1 MKIIVKE
8 ANADRINAAIKEAEG
23 RATARTITAKDVISA
38 AEKITRRLDISK
50 TALKGVSAHVDAWAQ
65 DFPRAY
71 KYTPESTQ
79 FDLIHTGSG
88 WALVNVDRDRTHG
101 ARDAAQI
108 RLTDAARAAVLD
120 KVCKMHTVEI

>member
-23 RATARTITAKDVISA
+23 RATARTITAMDVNSA
-38 AEKITRRLDISK
+38 AEKITRRLNISK
-50 TALKGVSAHVDAWAQ
+50 TALKGVSAHVDPWAQ

-79 FDLIHTGSG
+79 FDLIYTGSG

-101 ARDAAQI
+101 ARNAAQI

-120 KVCKMHTVEI
+120 KVCTMHTVEI